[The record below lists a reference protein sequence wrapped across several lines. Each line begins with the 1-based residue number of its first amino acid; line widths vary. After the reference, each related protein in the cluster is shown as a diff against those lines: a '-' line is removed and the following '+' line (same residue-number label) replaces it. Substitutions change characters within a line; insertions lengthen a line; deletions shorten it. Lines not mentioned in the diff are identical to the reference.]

1 MGRLIVTVIVIIVA
15 VAILLPQTLF
25 TVDETEL
32 AIVTRFGAFQRDYRT
47 PGLYVKQ
54 PFVETVVKMDSRLLR
69 VDSPPASLLTSDKRN
84 LVIDSYSRYRIT
96 DPLLFFQ
103 RLRTEG
109 EANLRVQDIVGT
121 QLRREVALDTQS
133 EVISET
139 REQVMRRV
147 ADASNRSEIS
157 GARALELSNNNLR
170 APGITVL
177 ITPAVGEGTTV
188 RRASF
193 ATAEQIAELERMGGP
208 STLNGDTVSYYR
220 PLRDEL
226 GIDIVDVRIKR
237 ADFPSTIEDSVYA
250 RMRAERA
257 EIASGLRAEGTQR
270 DREIRAEVDRDV
282 QIILEQANGTS
293 AKLRGEAEE
302 EAIRILAEALEQ
314 DPEFYAFRRS
324 LEAYANIIDDQTL
337 VVLES
342 DSPLFRYL
350 QQQGWPA
357 TPTDEDTDTAA
368 NGE

>member
-1 MGRLIVTVIVIIVA
+1 MRRFILSLVVIVVAAVII
-15 VAILLPQTLF
+15 IPQTLF

-32 AIVTRFGAFQRDYRT
+32 AIVTRFGAFQRDYRS

-69 VDSPPASLLTSDKRN
+69 VDSRPASLLTSDKRN
-84 LVIDSYSRYRIT
+84 LVIDSYARYRIT

-103 RLRTEG
+103 RLRTEL
-109 EANLRVQDIVGT
+109 EANTRVADIVGA

-147 ADASNRSEIS
+147 ADAANRHEVAGPI
-157 GARALELSNNNLR
+157 AMELSGNNLR

-177 ITPAVGEGTTV
+177 ITPAQAEGAD
-188 RRASF
+188 RRPQF
-193 ATAEQIAELERMGGP
+193 ATTEQIRELEQSGAPPTMPDG
-208 STLNGDTVSYYR
+208 STVAYFR

-226 GIDIVDVRIKR
+226 GIDVIDVRIKR
-237 ADFPSTIEDSVYA
+237 ADFPSEIEDSVFA
-250 RMRAERA
+250 RMRAERQ

-293 AKLRGEAEE
+293 ARLRGEAED

-324 LEAYANIIDDQTL
+324 LEAYAKIIDDQTL

-342 DSPLFRYL
+342 DSQIFQYL
-350 QQQGWPA
+350 QQSGLA
-357 TPTDEDTDTAA
+357 TTTDPENEEATT
-368 NGE
+368 EE

>member
-1 MGRLIVTVIVIIVA
+1 MGRALITVIVIVIATVIIV
-15 VAILLPQTLF
+15 PQTLF

-32 AIVTRFGAFQRDYRT
+32 AIVTRFGAFQRDYRS

-54 PFVETVVKMDSRLLR
+54 PFVESVVKMDSRLLR
-69 VDSPPASLLTSDKRN
+69 VDSRPASLLTSDKRN
-84 LVIDSYSRYRIT
+84 LVIDSYARYRIT

-103 RLRTEG
+103 RLRTEL
-109 EANLRVQDIVGT
+109 EANTRVADIVGA

-147 ADASNRSEIS
+147 ADASNRSEID
-157 GARALELSNNNLR
+157 GPRALELSGNNLR

-177 ITPAVGEGTTV
+177 ITPPAGEGAD
-188 RRASF
+188 RRPQF
-193 ATAEQIAELERMGGP
+193 ATTEQIMQLEQSGAPPTMPDG
-208 STLNGDTVSYYR
+208 STVAYFR

-226 GIDIVDVRIKR
+226 GIDIVDVRVKR
-237 ADFPSTIEDSVYA
+237 ADFPSEIEESVFA
-250 RMRAERA
+250 RMRAERQ

-282 QIILEQANGTS
+282 QIILEQANGTA

-314 DPEFYAFRRS
+314 DPEFYSFRRS
-324 LEAYANIIDDQTL
+324 LEAYSKIVDGQTL

-350 QQQGWPA
+350 QQQGFA
-357 TPTDEDTDTAA
+357 TEVEEEAAPTE
-368 NGE
+368 

>member
-1 MGRLIVTVIVIIVA
+1 MGRAVITVIVIIVA
-15 VAILLPQTLF
+15 VAIILPQTLF

-32 AIVTRFGAFQRDYRT
+32 AIVTRFGAFQRDYRS

-54 PFVETVVKMDSRLLR
+54 PFVESVVKMDSRLLR
-69 VDSPPASLLTSDKRN
+69 VDSRPASLLTSDKRN
-84 LVIDSYSRYRIT
+84 LVIDSYARYRIT

-103 RLRTEG
+103 RLRTEL
-109 EANLRVQDIVGT
+109 EANTRVADIVGA

-139 REQVMRRV
+139 REQVMQRV
-147 ADASNRSEIS
+147 ADASNRSEID
-157 GARALELSNNNLR
+157 GPRALELSNNNLR

-177 ITPAVGEGTTV
+177 ITQAADGSTD
-188 RRASF
+188 RRPQF
-193 ATAEQIAELERMGGP
+193 ATTEQIRELEQTGAPPVMPDG
-208 STLNGDTVSYYR
+208 STVSYFR

-237 ADFPSTIEDSVYA
+237 ADFPSEIEESVFA
-250 RMRAERA
+250 RMRAERQ

-282 QIILEQANGTS
+282 QIILDQANGTS
-293 AKLRGEAEE
+293 AKLRGEAED

-324 LEAYANIIDDQTL
+324 LEAYAKIVDSNTL

-350 QQQGWPA
+350 QQQGLTT
-357 TPTDEDTDTAA
+357 TPEAEGTTDE
-368 NGE
+368 E